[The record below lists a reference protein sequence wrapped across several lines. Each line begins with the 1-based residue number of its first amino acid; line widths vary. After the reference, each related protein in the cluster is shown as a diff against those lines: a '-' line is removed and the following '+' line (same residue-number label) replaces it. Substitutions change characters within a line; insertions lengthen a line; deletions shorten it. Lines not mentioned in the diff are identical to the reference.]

1 MELREALDYQLYVQR
16 EKEFFH
22 ESYKNELF
30 IYEAVKRG
38 DTELILENQRKYSK
52 NSDAGKGNLSD
63 NPLRNKIYHMII
75 NTALI
80 TRICSE
86 AGLPHETAYT
96 LSDMYIRKADKCKSV
111 KEVMNLNDKMV
122 LDFARQMKQFI
133 KKDILSVSVR
143 KTLNYICDNLHRKIT
158 VAELAENVNLNRS
171 YLSVLFKK
179 EVGKSIQNYILEKRL
194 ETAENMLICSEY
206 SFLEIS
212 QALYFSS
219 QSYFCKR
226 FKEKTGFTPKEYRE
240 RNSAIIKG

>member
-1 MELREALDYQLYVQR
+1 MGLKEDLNYQLYVQR
-16 EKEFFH
+16 ENEFFH

-30 IYEAVKRG
+30 IYDAVKRG
-38 DTELILENQRKYSK
+38 DIELILENQRKYSK
-52 NSDAGKGNLSD
+52 NADAGKGNLSKD
-63 NPLRNKIYHMII
+63 PLRNQIYHMII

-80 TRICSE
+80 TRICAE

-111 KEVMNLNDKMV
+111 LDVMALNDKMV
-122 LDFARQMKQFI
+122 LDFAIQMKQFL

-158 VAELAENVNLNRS
+158 VSELAENINLNRS

-179 EVGKSIQNYILEKRL
+179 EVGKSIQDYILEKRL
-194 ETAENMLICSEY
+194 ETAENMLVYSEY
-206 SFLEIS
+206 SYLEIS
-212 QALYFSS
+212 QALNFSS

-226 FKEKTGFTPKEYRE
+226 FKEKTGITPKEYRE
-240 RNSAIIKG
+240 RKSAIIKV

>member
-16 EKEFFH
+16 ENEFFH

-122 LDFARQMKQFI
+122 LDFARQMKQFF

-158 VAELAENVNLNRS
+158 VAELAENANLNRS

-179 EVGKSIQNYILEKRL
+179 EVGNQFKIIFSKKDWKLQKICLYIQNTVFWKFHKLYIFHLKVIFAKGLKKKQDLLQKNIE
-194 ETAENMLICSEY
+194 SEI
-206 SFLEIS
+206 L
-212 QALYFSS
+212 Q
-219 QSYFCKR
+219 
-226 FKEKTGFTPKEYRE
+226 
-240 RNSAIIKG
+240 